1 MKKYVETGRGGIG
14 ETLRAESWLRGLSG
28 RVAKAPFT
36 PSTNTVSL
44 ALRAWRLV
52 SSDLESPLTLKL
64 GLRDPEQVG
73 IRCVLFTRDLS

>member
-1 MKKYVETGRGGIG
+1 MWRRG
-14 ETLRAESWLRGLSG
+14 EEELARLYELSPG
-28 RVAKAPFT
+28 SGACLDELQAPFT

-64 GLRDPEQVG
+64 GLRDPEQVS
-73 IRCVLFTRDLS
+73 IRCVFFTRDLS